1 MFMVGVIHS
10 VHMHVL
16 NDMTRNLLSWV
27 EEVMR
32 LGMRTNRIAR
42 WVKLFTAKSEDL
54 SSISGTHMVVEK
66 NCPPEV
72 FL

>member
-16 NDMTRNLLSWV
+16 NDVIRNLLSWV

-32 LGMRTNRIAR
+32 LGM
-42 WVKLFTAKSEDL
+42 
-54 SSISGTHMVVEK
+54 
-66 NCPPEV
+66 
-72 FL
+72 